1 MKTLTA
7 LVGSILLGIL
17 VTGAASG
24 AAAKGFV
31 GPVDYATAGAPW
43 SVWAVDLDGDGTRD
57 VLTLD
62 TENDAGASVLLGDG
76 HGGLGRKH
84 SFDTGFVDQAQ
95 LDDLNGDGRPDL
107 VAFGYNEDDDP
118 SIAVQ
123 LNRGNGSFQH
133 RRPYR
138 IGGDISW
145 FDIGDVNGDGDRDI
159 VTVNESAGTADDADE
174 EDGSNGTVSVLIN
187 NGGGTFKPRR
197 EYDLAHDPSE
207 CMLRD
212 LNRDGRPD
220 LVVMNGD
227 EDTLTVLLNRAG
239 GFDEGRDYATGDS
252 IDFDIHD
259 VNGDGRPDLVAANEY
274 YSDDS
279 DNGGVSVLL
288 NRGDGTFR
296 PTQKYETG
304 QSPAWFAVGDLNGDD
319 RADIVTAD
327 TDSDGVSVLL
337 NDGDGGFRAKRE
349 FATAEG
355 PTFVAIADLT
365 GDGSPDLV
373 TLSEEGDDAISLLV
387 NNGDGGFRPRRDLE
401 TGRAPI
407 DVAISDLNGDGRR
420 DLVVADSGQ
429 FAVTVLLNMMGEG
442 RPVVAPPRAF
452 PHAQEYDSGETTS
465 VAAGDLNADGR
476 QDVVVTNR
484 HARTVSVLLAGKNG
498 FEDAQDYDVGRS
510 PRWAAIG
517 DLDGDLAPDVAV
529 VNERDDTVSI
539 LLNKGDGSFK
549 KRRDLPTGHRPYVVG
564 IGDLDGDGKQD
575 LAIGDAGPVNGLT
588 VSVLLNTGDGNFA
601 NRRAYRVP
609 RAPISL
615 AIGDVNGDGHPDVVT
630 GNHLRLSISVLLN
643 AGDGTFP
650 SRRQYRVG
658 RFPSSVAIGDLNG
671 DKAPDLAVAD
681 YRDSKLSVL
690 LNAGDGTFGEKH
702 DYATGS
708 PPWSVVIGDFD
719 GDGAADIATGDPE
732 AEAVRVFAGKGDG
745 SLGDFIEYP
754 VPGAPG
760 VLVTSDLDGDG
771 DPDLVAGLGSYL
783 AVHLDRSAD

>member
-24 AAAKGFV
+24 AATKGFV

-43 SVWAVDLDGDGTRD
+43 ALWTADLNGDGTRD
-57 VLTLD
+57 VMTLD
-62 TENDAGASVLLGDG
+62 SGSDDGASVLLGDG
-76 HGGLGRKH
+76 HGDLGRKRAV
-84 SFDTGFVDQAQ
+84 DTGSVAQAQ

-107 VAFGYNEDDDP
+107 VTVDYNEDEEP

-133 RRPYR
+133 GRPYR
-138 IGGDISW
+138 IGADITW
-145 FDIGDVNGDGDRDI
+145 FDIGDVNGDGDPDI
-159 VTVNESAGTADDADE
+159 VTVNEADYTNDDEDDESDPAGTF
-174 EDGSNGTVSVLIN
+174 SVLIN
-187 NGGGTFKPRR
+187 SGGGTFEPRR
-197 EYDLAHDPSE
+197 DYEFAHDPDA

-212 LNRDGRPD
+212 VNRDGRPD
-220 LVVMNGD
+220 LVVLNVD
-227 EDTLTVLLNRAG
+227 EDSLTVLINRAG

-252 IDFDIHD
+252 TDFDIHD
-259 VNGDGRPDLVAANEY
+259 VNGDSRPDLVAVNEY

-296 PTQKYETG
+296 SAQQYETG
-304 QSPAWFAVGDLNGDD
+304 ELPTALAVGDLNGDEK
-319 RADIVTAD
+319 ADIVTAD
-327 TDSDGVSVLL
+327 SDSSDVSVLL

-349 FATAEG
+349 FDTAEG

-387 NNGDGGFRPRRDLE
+387 NNGAGGFRPKRDLE
-401 TGRAPI
+401 TGRAPM
-407 DVAISDLNGDGRR
+407 DVAFGDLNGDGRR
-420 DLVVADSGQ
+420 DVVVADSGQ
-429 FAVTVLLNMMGEG
+429 LAVSVLYNTMGEG
-442 RPVVAPPRAF
+442 HRAVVPPRAF
-452 PHAQEYDSGETTS
+452 PHAQEYDSGEATS

-476 QDVVVTNR
+476 PDLVVTNR
-484 HARTVSVLLAGKNG
+484 KARTVSVVLAGKNG
-498 FEDAQDYDVGRS
+498 FEDPQDYDVGRS
-510 PRWAAIG
+510 PRWAAVG
-517 DLDGDLAPDVAV
+517 DLDGDRAPDVAV

-539 LLNKGDGSFK
+539 LLNKGNGSFK
-549 KRRDLPTGHRPYVVG
+549 KKADLPTGHRPFVVG

-588 VSVLLNTGDGNFA
+588 VSVLLNTGNGNFA
-601 NRRAYRVP
+601 DRRAYRVP

-615 AIGDVNGDGHPDVVT
+615 AIGDVNGDGHLDLVT
-630 GNHLRLSISVLLN
+630 GNHLRLSVSVLLN

-650 SRRQYRVG
+650 NRRQYRVG

-671 DKAPDLAVAD
+671 DKAPDLVVAD
-681 YRDSKLSVL
+681 NRDSKLSVL
-690 LNAGDGTFGEKH
+690 LNARDGTFGERR
-702 DYATGS
+702 DYASGDDPLS
-708 PPWSVVIGDFD
+708 IVIGDFD
-719 GDGAADIATGDPE
+719 GDGSADLATGDPG
-732 AEAVRVFAGKGDG
+732 AEAVRVFPGKGDG
-745 SLGDFIEYP
+745 SFGDFVEYP
-754 VPGAPG
+754 VPGGPG

-771 DPDLVAGLGSYL
+771 DPDLVAGLGSSV
-783 AVHLDRSAD
+783 AVHLNRTVD